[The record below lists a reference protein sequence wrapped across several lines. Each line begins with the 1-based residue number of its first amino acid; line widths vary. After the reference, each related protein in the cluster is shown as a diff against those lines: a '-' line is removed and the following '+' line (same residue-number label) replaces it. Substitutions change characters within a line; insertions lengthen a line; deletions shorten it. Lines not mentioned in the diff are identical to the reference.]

1 MQLRNTFRNFIKGG
15 RRDDIFLVVNLII
28 NEHVIVNA
36 TNSRALFNTDPFYDN
51 MFEIGIPVLI
61 LLSFVPAS
69 MLEDDRDTTE
79 VIVEILVILEKN
91 FSDSFE
97 SPNHIKIHFCKLFE
111 EVNEIYQTINGIQIN
126 ISLTG
131 LKMINKLEDQPFL
144 EKYIVKYPDQIYI
157 NNSCIFEF
165 NHFAIR
171 QTWIKEYDAVLLLTK
186 QVLSSISPSFNCFF
200 NILCSDSDVFSIFSV
215 KMIEGERENYGT
227 AFQEGVC
234 KYTRN
239 TGIAFYEPR
248 VIAHEIAHMLGVEHD
263 SYYSGDKTNPLY
275 EFCAEEHSY
284 IMGKYRPSNWKKEL
298 RFSKC
303 SAGVFRMNMKKG
315 KGFDCLW
322 KKNARDT
329 ARCKPPKIA
338 CTMQTLQG
346 SRSGCTNIDGIIKQ
360 IS

>member
-1 MQLRNTFRNFIKGG
+1 ML
-15 RRDDIFLVVNLII
+15 
-28 NEHVIVNA
+28 H
-36 TNSRALFNTDPFYDN
+36 S
-51 MFEIGIPVLI
+51 
-61 LLSFVPAS
+61 AS

-171 QTWIKEYDAVLLLTK
+171 QTWIKEYDAVLLLT
-186 QVLSSISPSFNCFF
+186 N
-200 NILCSDSDVFSIFSV
+200 V

>member
-1 MQLRNTFRNFIKGG
+1 MFKVPTQIVISMFFP
-15 RRDDIFLVVNLII
+15 FLP
-28 NEHVIVNA
+28 VIVTEEKTDINA
-36 TNSRALFNTDPFYDN
+36 ATA
-51 MFEIGIPVLI
+51 EI
-61 LLSFVPAS
+61 
-69 MLEDDRDTTE
+69 M
-79 VIVEILVILEKN
+79 VIMEKN
-91 FSDSFE
+91 FSDEFST
-97 SPNHIKIHFCKLFE
+97 SIQRQSHVCKLFKQ
-111 EVNEIYQTINGIQIN
+111 VNKIVQMNGIQLN
-126 ISLTG
+126 IDLKG